1 MDKEEQQKQILK
13 YLRIAYAGAKA
24 FDDIN
29 TMTRIAR
36 AIEAFELPVSK
47 DVVIACREESN

>member
-1 MDKEEQQKQILK
+1 MDKDEQQKHILDWLQES
-13 YLRIAYAGAKA
+13 YVGAKA
-24 FDDIN
+24 FDDLD

-47 DVVIACREESN
+47 DVIIACKEESN